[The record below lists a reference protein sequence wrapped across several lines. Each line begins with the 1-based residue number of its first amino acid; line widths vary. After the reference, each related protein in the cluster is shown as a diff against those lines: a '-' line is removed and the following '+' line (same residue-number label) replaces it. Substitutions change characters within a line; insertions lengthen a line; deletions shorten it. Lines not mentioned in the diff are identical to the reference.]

1 MATGLP
7 KDAVRDIV
15 ARALAEDIG
24 SGDLT
29 TIGAIDADAQ
39 CRARIEVRGEGV
51 IAGLPVARQVFLA
64 LDPRIEFGELMG
76 DGERVSPGAVVAQL
90 SGSTRAVLTAERTAL
105 NFLQRMSG
113 IATLTADYV
122 AAVQGTQTRIVDTRK
137 TAPGL
142 RLLDKY
148 AVRVGGG
155 WNHRMGLFDGI
166 LIKDNHL
173 RAAGGVGEAVARARD
188 AAHHLVNIEVE
199 VQTLDEVEEAIESGA
214 DIILLDNMTLGDVR
228 DAAGLVAGRC
238 EVEVSGGVDL
248 STVRGVAECGVDYI
262 SVGALTHSASAL
274 DLALEIVDD

>member
-1 MATGLP
+1 MTTELP
-7 KDAVRDIV
+7 KDAVRNIV

-29 TIGAIDADAQ
+29 TIGTIDANAR
-39 CRARIEVRGEGV
+39 CRARIEARAEGV

-64 LDPRIEFGELMG
+64 LDSRIAFEELTR
-76 DGERVSPGAVVAQL
+76 DGEPVSPGTVVAQL
-90 SGSTRAVLTAERTAL
+90 AGSTRAVLAAERTAL

-122 AAVQGTQTRIVDTRK
+122 AAVAGTQARIVDTRK

-148 AVRVGGG
+148 AVRIGGG

-173 RAAGGVGEAVARARD
+173 RAAGGVGEAVARARE
-188 AAHHLVNIEVE
+188 AAHHLVKVEVE
-199 VQTLDEVEEAIESGA
+199 VQTLEEVEEAIESGA
-214 DIILLDNMTLGDVR
+214 DIILLDNMTPHEVQEAVD
-228 DAAGLVAGRC
+228 LVARRC
-238 EVEVSGGVDL
+238 KVEVSGGVDI
-248 STVRGVAECGVDYI
+248 STVGRFAECGVDYI
-262 SVGALTHSASAL
+262 SVGALTHSAPAL
-274 DLALEIVDD
+274 DVALEIADD